1 VSVTTTDMGV
11 TDVLNLL
18 NEQGVFAPSTDT
30 ILALVDPTGG
40 AAPVEIVNTNYA
52 TGRGVPII
60 PDNSGIYPKLIDLE
74 AAGDELVLISHACVI
89 QGAAAASNLVVYG
102 NDDFIVQGNG
112 GGFQN
117 DAETAVANGIN
128 NTLVAGTCLGD
139 VVKSACVKTTFD
151 DQDNCHATFIG
162 LGGHSTFNLG
172 HSDTQVMVVAD
183 GPHNVV
189 NIMGA
194 QTNVNITLHANASD
208 VINFGNSFAQA
219 TITNVSGGE
228 QVSINGGEIVVTV
241 LGSTHVA
248 ATFGGDPTI
257 HFI

>member
-1 VSVTTTDMGV
+1 M
-11 TDVLNLL
+11 
-18 NEQGVFAPSTDT
+18 
-30 ILALVDPTGG
+30 
-40 AAPVEIVNTNYA
+40 
-52 TGRGVPII
+52 
-60 PDNSGIYPKLIDLE
+60 
-74 AAGDELVLISHACVI
+74 
-89 QGAAAASNLVVYG
+89 VYG

-117 DAETAVANGIN
+117 DAQTAVANGIN

-139 VVKSACVKTTFD
+139 VVKSAYSHTVFD
-151 DQDNCHATFIG
+151 DQDNCQATFNG
-162 LGGHSTFNLG
+162 LGGHSIFNLG
-172 HSDTQVMVVAD
+172 HSDTQVTVFAN
-183 GPHNVV
+183 GPHNTI

-194 QTNVNITLHANASD
+194 QTDVYITLHANASD
-208 VINFGNSFAQA
+208 VINFGNSVAQA
-219 TITNVSGGE
+219 TITNVSGGD